1 MGATQMVKLTKIDG
15 EKLVVNAELIE
26 SVNCGT
32 DTLVSLTSGRKLI
45 VRETPDEVVQLVLDY
60 RVLLMRQVSFAGAAT
75 GA

>member
-1 MGATQMVKLTKIDG
+1 MVKLTKIDG

-60 RVLLMRQVSFAGAAT
+60 RVQLMRQVSFAGAAT
-75 GA
+75 VA

>member
-1 MGATQMVKLTKIDG
+1 MVKLTKIDG

-45 VRETPDEVVQLVLDY
+45 VRETPDEVVQLVVDY